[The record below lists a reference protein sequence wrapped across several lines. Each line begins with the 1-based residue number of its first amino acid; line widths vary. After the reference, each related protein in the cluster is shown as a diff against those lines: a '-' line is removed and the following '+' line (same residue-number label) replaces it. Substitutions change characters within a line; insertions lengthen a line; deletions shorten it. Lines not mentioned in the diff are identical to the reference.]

1 MTDTDAMPPRTS
13 SHAPGAQATVE
24 DPTAGGKLCGGRR
37 SDGQIRQAVE
47 QGEENPWPW
56 CRLRAGWGTDHP
68 GAGSCKLHFG
78 STPNGRR
85 SAQLK
90 MEELRNPA
98 IVALAQVLTKGKT
111 DMAVLRAVENVL
123 DRTGHPRRTEVDVE
137 AAKESLVDRINA
149 AMQAPEAE
157 N

>member
-1 MTDTDAMPPRTS
+1 MTEPDAMTSRTS
-13 SHAPGAQATVE
+13 PQAPGAQATVE

-47 QGEENPWPW
+47 AGEEDPWPW

-78 STPNGRR
+78 STPNGRK
-85 SAQLK
+85 SAQLRL
-90 MEELRNPA
+90 EELRNPA
-98 IVALAQVLTKGKT
+98 VVALAKVLTKGAS

-123 DRTGHPRRTEVDVE
+123 DRTGHPRRSELDVE
-137 AAKESLVDRINA
+137 AARESLVERIEA